1 MAPLRL
7 RIEGQSFRDPHSREI
22 TLRGINV
29 AGDAKYPKTP
39 DIPTYIS
46 DNFFDGDNVSFI
58 GRPFSLKDAHIHFKR
73 LRKWGYNT
81 IRYIFTWE
89 AIEHAGPGIYD
100 HEWVEFTIEVLRLAK
115 QYDFWV
121 FMDPHQD
128 VWSRFSGGSGAP
140 MWTLYAAGLNPKTFK
155 ITEAALVQNT
165 YDSPAEFPK
174 MIWSTNYT
182 RLVCQTIFTLFW
194 AGRDFAPKA
203 VIDGMNIQDYLQ
215 GHFIRA
221 CAYLARKIHEAG
233 DLNGEVVIGW
243 ESMNEPH
250 RGIIGVQ
257 DISVIPAEQQL
268 QLGTSPTAFQAMLTG
283 SGKACEQTTWAFG
296 NFGPYKTGTNLVDPA
311 GEIAWLPADH
321 DDSKYGWQR
330 GPGWKLGECIWAQHG
345 VWDPSTDTLIQKDYF
360 SKNPQTGEPL
370 DYEKFTNSYFMDH
383 YRSFKDAIRES
394 FPDAIMFCQPPVME
408 VPPDVKGTSD
418 DDPNMVH
425 AVHYYDGLTLLT
437 KHWNR
442 LYNVDVIG
450 VLRGK
455 YLTPAFAVKIGESAI
470 RNCLRDQLKFLREE
484 SRSYMGNHPV
494 VFTEIGIP
502 YDMDDKYAYKTGDY
516 GSQTSAMD
524 ANHFALEGSTANGFT
539 LWVYATQVDILNP
552 SIMNITDLVQN
563 DHEWG
568 DQWNGEDLSIYSPD
582 DLELPAGS
590 TTRTNN
596 PHSPAYSES
605 QNSGDEAAVGPS
617 NLKGALVT
625 PSISSDRSQQSV
637 QQKQGYRAAEAY
649 LRPSPTFVSGKLETH
664 AFDLKNCVFTLSL
677 TAKGP
682 TTTAAPTE
690 IYLPEFHFPETS
702 IVVAVSGGKWD
713 INVHEIQGIKLQHL
727 RWWHGEGEQ
736 NIKIEGLKRK
746 PEEFSNPG
754 GEDVSYLEQC
764 QQGQCVM
771 M

>member
-7 RIEGQSFRDPHSREI
+7 KVEGQSFRDPHNREI

-29 AGDAKYPKTP
+29 AADAKYPKTP
-39 DIPTYIS
+39 DTPTYIAEK
-46 DNFFDGDNVSFI
+46 FFDADNISFV
-58 GRPFSLKDAHIHFKR
+58 GRPFPLEDAHVHFKR

-100 HEWVEFTIEVLRLAK
+100 HEWIEFTIKVLRIAK

-155 ITEAALVQNT
+155 KTEAALVQNT
-165 YDSPAEFPK
+165 YDIPAEFPK

-182 RLVCQTIFTLFW
+182 RLVCQTMFTLFW

-203 VIDGMNIQDYLQ
+203 VIDGLNIQDYLQ
-215 GHFIRA
+215 NHFIDA
-221 CAYLARKIHEAG
+221 CAFLAQRIHEVG
-233 DLNGEVVIGW
+233 DLDGEVIIGW

-257 DISVIPAEQQL
+257 DISVIPPEQQL

-321 DDSKYGWQR
+321 DDTKYGWQR
-330 GPGWKLGECIWAQHG
+330 DPGWRLGECIWAQHG
-345 VWDPSTDTLIQKDYF
+345 VWDPSTDTLLQRGYF

-370 DYEKFTNSYFMDH
+370 DYEKFTNSYFLDH
-383 YRSFKDAIRES
+383 YRAYKNAIRGIWS
-394 FPDAIMFCQPPVME
+394 DAIMFCQPPVME
-408 VPPDVKGTSD
+408 IPPDVKGTAD

-425 AVHYYDGLTLLT
+425 AVHFYDGLTLLT

-455 YLTPAFAVKIGESAI
+455 YLTPAFALKVGETAI
-470 RNCLRDQLKFLREE
+470 RNCLRDQLKFLRDE
-484 SRSYMGNHPV
+484 SRKYMGSHPV
-494 VFTEIGIP
+494 
-502 YDMDDKYAYKTGDY
+502 
-516 GSQTSAMD
+516 
-524 ANHFALEGSTANGFT
+524 NN
-539 LWVYATQVDILNP
+539 
-552 SIMNITDLVQN
+552 
-563 DHEWG
+563 HEWG
-568 DQWNGEDLSIYSPD
+568 DQWNGEDLSIYSRD

-590 TTRTNN
+590 TTRPPD

-605 QNSGDEAAVGPS
+605 QSSGAEPNVGPR
-617 NLKGALVT
+617 NLKGALST
-625 PSISSDRSQQSV
+625 PSISSDRSQPSLREQ
-637 QQKQGYRAAEAY
+637 QGYRAAEAY
-649 LRPSPTFVSGKLETH
+649 LRPSPTYVSGKLDSH
-664 AFDLKNCVFTLSL
+664 VFDLKNCAFTLSL
-677 TAKGP
+677 TAKGA
-682 TTTAAPTE
+682 TTATAPTE
-690 IYLPEFHFPETS
+690 IYLPEFHFPES
-702 IVVAVSGGKWD
+702 NIVVAVSGGKWD
-713 INVHEIQGIKLQHL
+713 IDVQDVQGVRIQRL
-727 RWWHGEGEQ
+727 RWWHAEGEQ
-736 NIKIEGLKRK
+736 DIKIEGIKRK
-746 PEEFSNPG
+746 PGEFASPG
-754 GEDVSYLEQC
+754 GADTSYLGQC
-764 QQGQCVM
+764 QNGQCVM

>member
-7 RIEGQSFRDPHSREI
+7 RVEGQSFRDPHNREI

-39 DIPTYIS
+39 DTPSYIA
-46 DNFFDGDNVSFI
+46 DKFFDGDNVSFV
-58 GRPFSLKDAHIHFKR
+58 GRPFPLQDAHVHFKR

-100 HEWVEFTIEVLRLAK
+100 QEWIDFTIEVLRIAK
-115 QYDFWV
+115 QYEFYI

-155 ITEAALVQNT
+155 TTEAALVQNT
-165 YDSPAEFPK
+165 YDVPATFPK

-182 RLVCQTIFTLFW
+182 RLVCQTMFTLFW

-215 GHFIRA
+215 SHFIDA
-221 CAYLARKIHEAG
+221 CAHLAQKIHDAEDLDG
-233 DLNGEVVIGW
+233 DVIIGW

-257 DISVIPAEQQL
+257 DISVVPPEQQL

-283 SGKACEQTTWAFG
+283 SGRACEQTTWAFG
-296 NFGPYKTGTNLVDPA
+296 NFGPHKTGTELVDPA
-311 GEIAWLPADH
+311 GDIAWLPADY
-321 DDSKYGWQR
+321 DDSKYGWER
-330 GPGWKLGECIWAQHG
+330 DSGWKLGECIWAQHG
-345 VWDPSTDTLIQKDYF
+345 VWDPSTDTLLQKDYF
-360 SKNPQTGEPL
+360 SKNPQTGEAL
-370 DYEKFTNSYFMDH
+370 DYEKFTNSYFLDH
-383 YRSFKDAIRES
+383 YRAYKNAIRSIWSE
-394 FPDAIMFCQPPVME
+394 AIMFCQPPVME
-408 VPPDVKGTSD
+408 VPPDVKGTPD

-455 YLTPAFAVKIGESAI
+455 YLTPAFALKIGESAI

-484 SRSYMGNHPV
+484 SRNYMGSHPL

-516 GSQTSAMD
+516 SSQTSAMD
-524 ANHFALEGSTANGFT
+524 ANHFALEGSTSNGYT
-539 LWVYATQVDILNP
+539 LWVYVT
-552 SIMNITDLVQN
+552 QN

-568 DQWNGEDLSIYSPD
+568 DQWNGEDLSIFSHD
-582 DLELPAGS
+582 DLELPSNSARS
-590 TTRTNN
+590 AN

-605 QNSGDEAAVGPS
+605 QSSGDEPDVGPG

-625 PSISSDRSQQSV
+625 PSISSDRSKLSLPQGQG
-637 QQKQGYRAAEAY
+637 QGYRAAEAY
-649 LRPSPTFVSGKLETH
+649 LRPNPTYVSGKLESH
-664 AFDLKNCVFTLSL
+664 VFDLKTCTFTLLL

-682 TTTAAPTE
+682 TSATAPTE
-690 IYLPEFHFPETS
+690 IYLPDFHFPQDS
-702 IVVAVSGGKWD
+702 LVVTVSGGKWD
-713 INVHEIQGIKLQHL
+713 IENQDIQGVKLPHL
-727 RWWHGEGEQ
+727 RWWHAEGQQE
-736 NIKIEGLKRK
+736 ITIEGYRRK
-746 PEEFSNPG
+746 PGEIANPA

-764 QQGQCVM
+764 QKGQCTVM
-771 M
+771 